1 MRIFG
6 SNHTNTIALSNQR
19 QNSVSSEVKNVPRSA
34 KEIADIFQLS
44 VTHMTKG
51 CKKFDEIMNINKQ
64 ANRKIT
70 LSSSKSD
77 DFIKRFCSKLSLDND
92 IAELCEY
99 SEKWKKYDEDIKN
112 NKNNSHNKSQN
123 ITQKNFKGII
133 KTEKKKTNKTFK
145 LKKKYIRKTR
155 KLITI

>member
-1 MRIFG
+1 MKTRKK
-6 SNHTNTIALSNQR
+6 TK
-19 QNSVSSEVKNVPRSA
+19 NSLKKKNKNPT
-34 KEIADIFQLS
+34 QLKPFWK
-44 VTHMTKG
+44 M
-51 CKKFDEIMNINKQ
+51 
-64 ANRKIT
+64 
-70 LSSSKSD
+70 
-77 DFIKRFCSKLSLDND
+77 D

-112 NKNNSHNKSQN
+112 NKNNKNNSHIKPKNL
-123 ITQKNFKGII
+123 TQKNFKGII